1 MLDKI
6 NDINDIKKL
15 KYNELL
21 FLASEIR
28 DILIETV
35 SKNGGHLASN
45 LGIVELTIALMK
57 VYDFN
62 QDKII
67 FDVGHQSYVYKILS
81 GRKDKFNTLRNYKG
95 ISGFPKRLESKYDFF
110 DTGHSSTSISAAL
123 GFSRSR
129 DLNKEKYNVIS
140 VIGDGAL
147 TGGMVYEAL
156 NDIGYNKTKM
166 LLILN
171 DNTMSISLNVGGI
184 SAYLNKFR
192 INPAYNKLKEKMHYK
207 LDKNNHIIRGLRKI
221 KNSVKSLFFTPMF
234 FEDLGL
240 KYIGPI
246 DGHNIKELV
255 KVLNK
260 VKKIDAPVVLHVVT
274 HKGEGYSFAEE
285 NPNKFHA
292 IGPFNIT
299 TGETDFKESY
309 SDYVGK
315 SLCEIAKQDKRIC
328 VITAAMTE
336 GLGLSEFSKLYPNR
350 FFDVGIAEEHAVTF
364 SAGLACTNLRPIF
377 CVYSTF
383 LQRGFDQILH
393 DVCIQNLPVIFMVD
407 RAGLVGNDGETHQG
421 VFDISYL
428 SIIPNLVIL
437 SPKCMEE
444 VKPLIEYAISLN
456 KPVVIRYPK
465 AEMENNLKPLTV
477 IKHNSWE
484 VVSKGNNLAII
495 ASGKMVNYI
504 MKAKEKSNYNPMI
517 INATIIKPLD
527 DKMLKKLIKENYKI
541 MTIEDNNIIGGM
553 GHNILLRL
561 NELGYKQNIKIL
573 GYDDKFISHGSI
585 NELLKEQKLDIDSLV
600 LEIEKMYEGE

>member
-1 MLDKI
+1 
-6 NDINDIKKL
+6 
-15 KYNELL
+15 
-21 FLASEIR
+21 
-28 DILIETV
+28 
-35 SKNGGHLASN
+35 
-45 LGIVELTIALMK
+45 
-57 VYDFN
+57 
-62 QDKII
+62 
-67 FDVGHQSYVYKILS
+67 
-81 GRKDKFNTLRNYKG
+81 
-95 ISGFPKRLESKYDFF
+95 
-110 DTGHSSTSISAAL
+110 
-123 GFSRSR
+123 
-129 DLNKEKYNVIS
+129 
-140 VIGDGAL
+140 
-147 TGGMVYEAL
+147 
-156 NDIGYNKTKM
+156 
-166 LLILN
+166 
-171 DNTMSISLNVGGI
+171 
-184 SAYLNKFR
+184 
-192 INPAYNKLKEKMHYK
+192 
-207 LDKNNHIIRGLRKI
+207 
-221 KNSVKSLFFTPMF
+221 
-234 FEDLGL
+234 
-240 KYIGPI
+240 
-246 DGHNIKELV
+246 
-255 KVLNK
+255 
-260 VKKIDAPVVLHVVT
+260 
-274 HKGEGYSFAEE
+274 
-285 NPNKFHA
+285 
-292 IGPFNIT
+292 
-299 TGETDFKESY
+299 
-309 SDYVGK
+309 
-315 SLCEIAKQDKRIC
+315 
-328 VITAAMTE
+328 MTE

-504 MKAKEKSNYNPMI
+504 MKAKEKSKYNPMI